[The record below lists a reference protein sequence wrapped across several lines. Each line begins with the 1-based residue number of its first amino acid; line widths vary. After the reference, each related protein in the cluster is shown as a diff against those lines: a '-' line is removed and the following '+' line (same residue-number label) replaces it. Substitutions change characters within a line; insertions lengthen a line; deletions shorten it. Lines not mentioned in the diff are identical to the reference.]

1 MPEAADL
8 IDLPALLAPI
18 PGDAPA
24 GVDLREDV
32 SADALYARLRDAR
45 AEARTAERAQE
56 AEDAIYAVPPQ
67 WRTIRDLAEEALSTQ
82 SKDLEVAAWLT
93 EALLRSDGLAGFT
106 AGLQLM
112 KELVEQYWDGLFPL
126 PDEDGVETRVGP
138 VASLNGRSGDG
149 TLIQPLR
156 RLALFDRPDGEPLQ
170 YWQYEQAVSLAGI
183 ADEAR
188 RQQRI
193 DAGVIPFE
201 TIEAEA
207 QLAAPA
213 SLASLLEAAAGAVE
227 AWRALGAAFDK
238 TAGADAPSASRVR
251 DLLEQIREVATRL
264 NGPQAEGASA
274 PVAQVET
281 TPAAVEADAPSVSA
295 VVASVV
301 SSRAEALRS
310 LAQIAAFFRR
320 TEPLSPLAYTLE
332 EVVRRAGMTWP
343 QLLEEIIPDVT
354 TRAQVLNSLGIRPP
368 PSE

>member
-1 MPEAADL
+1 MSEAADL

-18 PGDAPA
+18 PGDAPV
-24 GVDLREDV
+24 GTDLREDI

-45 AEARTAERAQE
+45 AEARTVERAQE

-67 WRTIRDLAEEALSTQ
+67 WRTIRDLAEEVLSSQ

-93 EALLRSDGLAGFT
+93 EALLRSDGLEGFT

-156 RLALFDRPDGEPLQ
+156 RLTLFDRPDGEPLQ
-170 YWQYEQAVSLAGI
+170 YWQYEQAVSLAGV

-193 DAGVIPFE
+193 DAGAIPFE

-207 QLAAPA
+207 QLASPD
-213 SLASLLEAAAGAVE
+213 SLASLLQAAAGAVE
-227 AWRALGAAFDK
+227 AWRTLGQALDER
-238 TAGADAPSASRVR
+238 AGADSPPNSRVR
-251 DLLEQIREVATRL
+251 DLLEQIHAMAARL
-264 NGPQAEGASA
+264 SGPLAEGAGA
-274 PVAQVET
+274 PAAQAEAA
-281 TPAAVEADAPSVSA
+281 PAAVDGDTPVPAS
-295 VVASVV
+295 VASAV

-320 TEPLSPLAYTLE
+320 TEPLSPLAFTLE

-343 QLLEEIIPDVT
+343 QLLEEIIPDAT
-354 TRAQVLNSLGIRPP
+354 TRAQVLTSLGIRPP
-368 PSE
+368 PME